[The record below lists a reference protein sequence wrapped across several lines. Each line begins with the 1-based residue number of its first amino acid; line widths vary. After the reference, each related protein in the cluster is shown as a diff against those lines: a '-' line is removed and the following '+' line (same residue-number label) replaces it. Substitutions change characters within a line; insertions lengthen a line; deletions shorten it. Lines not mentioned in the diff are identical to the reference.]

1 VSSPTRAIHRLEVGA
16 QPRLEVDIVAGE
28 VRVRVG
34 PPGVVSLTIETNDAS
49 QIEVTQ
55 TGDTVSVHKP
65 WGWSG
70 RRRQVLVHAEV
81 PEGADI
87 VVSATSAEIRLDGS
101 FGATKVH
108 TVSGD
113 ITVGTI
119 DRGEVDST
127 SGDVKLHTTG
137 TLEASTIS
145 GDVTVGH
152 VRGRLKASLTSGDLR
167 ADRVDG
173 NAEVATM
180 SGDVAIGR
188 CDGDDI
194 AIRSVSGDL
203 RLALPGGIR
212 VEPDIATVSGKAVL
226 PSTPAAPT
234 TGERR
239 RVRLRLRTVSGDIR
253 LERC

>member
-1 VSSPTRAIHRLEVGA
+1 VGVH
-16 QPRLEVDIVAGE
+16 PRLEIDIVAGE
-28 VRVRVG
+28 VRASVG
-34 PPGVVSLTIETNDAS
+34 PAGIVAVTIETNDAS

-70 RRRQVLVHAEV
+70 RRRQVMVYAQV
-81 PEGADI
+81 PDGTDI
-87 VVSATSAEIRLDGS
+87 VVSATSAEVRLDGA
-101 FGATKVH
+101 FGTTRVH
-108 TVSGD
+108 TISGN
-113 ITVGTI
+113 ITIGSI
-119 DRGEVDST
+119 QRGEVDST
-127 SGDVKLHTTG
+127 SGDVQLRTTG
-137 TLEASTIS
+137 ALEASTIS

-167 ADRVDG
+167 VDRVDG
-173 NAEVATM
+173 DTEVATM

-203 RLALPGGIR
+203 RLALPSGIR

-226 PSTPAAPT
+226 PTSPAAPVS
-234 TGERR
+234 GERR

-253 LERC
+253 LDRV